1 MAAGESRMKINFH
14 VERVVFEGVPL
25 DLANRVQLKTALERE
40 LTRMLQNGLSERIAA
55 GGAFD
60 RIRGGTIMLA
70 HDLTPNGLGG
80 SIAQAIHAGVGKHN
94 MQPAQLPD
102 RGSRE

>member
-1 MAAGESRMKINFH
+1 MKINFH

-40 LTRMLQNGLSERIAA
+40 LTRMLQNGLREQIAA

-60 RIRGGTIMLA
+60 RIVGGTITLA
-70 HDLTPNGLGG
+70 HDLKADGLGS
-80 SIAQAIHAGVGKHN
+80 SIAQAIHIGIGKDHH
-94 MQPAQLPD
+94 QPPQLLE
-102 RGSRE
+102 RRSRK